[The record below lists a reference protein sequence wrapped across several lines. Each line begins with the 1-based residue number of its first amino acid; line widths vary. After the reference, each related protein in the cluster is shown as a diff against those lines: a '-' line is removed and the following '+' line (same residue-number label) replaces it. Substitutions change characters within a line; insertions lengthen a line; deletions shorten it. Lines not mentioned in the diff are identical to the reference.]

1 VQHNSGRS
9 VPDAVR
15 LPMNSPLAQ
24 TRSISRNLRAIHALG
39 VREAAG
45 RDQRIGARR
54 VRGVD
59 VVLLQY
65 GVSERL
71 SGRGPGV
78 GDAWPSIAPKA
89 GLSAPDRRSLSSRSP
104 DGPRRPQPRCC
115 STSPKLRLR
124 RSSPAGPSSGIWI
137 VVTIQHCGG
146 PQRLQRHRGRLRGL
160 PLSPGRLTENPR
172 GPGKVGSQFV

>member
-1 VQHNSGRS
+1 MQHNSARS
-9 VPDAVR
+9 VPDAAR
-15 LPMNSPLAQ
+15 LPMSSPFARS
-24 TRSISRNLRAIHALG
+24 RSISRNLRAIHALG

-115 STSPKLRLR
+115 STSPKLRLWL
-124 RSSPAGPSSGIWI
+124 SGLI
-137 VVTIQHCGG
+137 VDESATRCV
-146 PQRLQRHRGRLRGL
+146 PGL
-160 PLSPGRLTENPR
+160 PQVGETTGRAEPSHLPEASRHLCRRLSAIYLAIVSRT
-172 GPGKVGSQFV
+172 